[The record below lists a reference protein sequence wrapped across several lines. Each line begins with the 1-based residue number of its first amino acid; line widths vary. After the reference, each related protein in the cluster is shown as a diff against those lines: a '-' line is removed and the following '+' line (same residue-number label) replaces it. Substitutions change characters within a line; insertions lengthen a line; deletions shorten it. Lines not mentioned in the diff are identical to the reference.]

1 MSAPDDVFSP
11 GREWLAAALEGGLP
25 EPNRDRWQPLRV
37 GIVGLW
43 EYDDAEFWFADGRLV
58 LRGGNG
64 AGKTKVLELTT
75 LMLLRGE
82 ITPSVLD
89 PFGSQHRT
97 MRFNLL
103 PTGEGDD
110 PRPPADSGLGY
121 AWAEFGRLDENSE
134 ARFLVCGMGM
144 SARRGTGTAGVTT
157 WHFVTGSRPGKELQ
171 LMAGG
176 RALEQKQLRK
186 LDGVFMPASAA
197 AYRDRL
203 AQDLFGLPMASYDN
217 LTDLLRQ
224 LRKPKL
230 GERLS
235 PAVLEET
242 LRDALPPLA
251 PHEIT
256 QLAEGWDHLEA
267 LRGAVE
273 QTQQAAVAVAHFVRE
288 GWRPWARAVLR
299 VRADEFTQATTAL
312 DNTTRA
318 RNEAEKTL
326 YHARD
331 EVAAADQQL
340 AASKRLAADRDT
352 QLRELLESASYQD
365 AVTASQRVERLRDA
379 VAGLK
384 DQVDAAEKRSAVVE
398 KAYLKAEEWFEKA
411 RSAAE
416 NTEARV
422 AEQETAV
429 RDAAHPAGLAASA
442 DAHLPERDL
451 DALLADQQARL
462 ERFERL
468 VGLHAEHVAADRR
481 AEQSGQLVR
490 AAEQAVAVARDDEA
504 QAVSQVERD
513 AETLRQQ
520 IRDWAEAGVA
530 ATCPATL
537 VEDWCDQIDALTV
550 IDAEAGA
557 VRPGASVAEKMR
569 DHVSGVRRAIA
580 ERAEAVRLERSPVAT
595 WRQQVDDE
603 LADVRARSESPPPAP
618 TLWARR
624 ERPALDA
631 ELGAPLWR
639 LVNPVDGLDG
649 DVLARLEATAAASG
663 LLDVWVSADGTVDTH
678 DGRLLAD
685 VQVGSAG
692 SVRGQNLLA
701 VLKPDEASGVAPDV
715 VSDVLAGIGWRD
727 AAPVNEDDDGGD
739 WLAADGSWGVG
750 GLIGRADPAGSA
762 SYLGAAARAA
772 AREREIARLQAELA
786 ELDARLTELDG
797 RLGELEHTL
806 QTLDREEAT
815 IPAQAERALIGHV
828 GTLAERSR
836 RRLAAADK
844 FAEDRAR
851 HQEDLAR
858 RDEAWAAFADYATEH
873 DFELHDLDRQGL
885 AVREYGARLSRLS
898 ATLELLAE
906 RLNTVNEAKRRYAE
920 LEASRHETVAEVAG
934 LTEKHR
940 QAQVRLATAVETLD
954 VEHAEQ
960 LRRKEA
966 LSTEVADLREQIERL
981 GQQLTDAKVAEGTAE
996 NRLESHESER
1006 ATAEQRRDAAMNA
1019 LWAAVDHGLAEP
1031 LDLTLPER
1039 RAVQAAREFASAIR
1053 KDITLREQ
1061 AADVDRAWR
1070 RCYDQLGQLRQ
1081 RLLPDRD
1088 AHVDDEDGS
1097 ELPRTMVLVDPDQGW
1112 LAPTAAAD
1120 ALTERVREQQEQFDA
1135 EQQRVLT
1142 TLLGSAFIE
1151 HLKDRLDY
1159 TARTFQRINDQ
1170 LAAHP
1175 TRHGHV
1181 VRVQWEADPKDPD
1194 AGAVV
1199 NALRQGY
1206 QQLTQNRQDM
1216 VRDFLR
1222 RQIEQARDDA
1232 NAEGTAD
1239 WKDQLALALD
1249 YRRWLRLMLQ
1259 YRQGTAGTWALFDA
1273 AKHAVK
1279 SGGEKVV
1286 LLAQPLFAAAVVA
1299 YDGASG
1305 YAPRCVWLDEAMT
1318 GVDATVKAS
1327 FMGLT
1332 VDFELDVML
1341 TAHDEWCTYPTVPA
1355 VAIYDLARQPNIAGV
1370 DSQPYLWCG
1379 GELNQ
1384 LAVDRLGPGQQL
1396 ANAGVAEGLFAE
1408 VPDE

>member
-1 MSAPDDVFSP
+1 MTVSDDDVIRQ
-11 GREWLAAALEGGLP
+11 GQEWLTAALEGGLP
-25 EPNRDRWQPLRV
+25 EPDRDRWQPLRV
-37 GIVGLW
+37 GIIGLW
-43 EYDDAEFWFADGRLV
+43 EYDDTEFWFADGRLV

-121 AWAEFGRLDENSE
+121 AWAEFGRLDANGE

-144 SARRGTGTAGVTT
+144 SARRGTGTTGVTT
-157 WHFVTGSRPGKELQ
+157 WHFVTGFRPGKELQ
-171 LMAGG
+171 LMVGG
-176 RALEQKQLRK
+176 RVLEQKELRK
-186 LDGVFMPASAA
+186 LDGVSMPASAA

-203 AQDLFGLPMASYDN
+203 AQDLFGLATASYDN

-235 PAVLEET
+235 PTLLEET

-251 PHEIT
+251 THEVT

-273 QTQQAAVAVAHFVRE
+273 QTQQAAAAVAHFVRE

-299 VRADEFTQATTAL
+299 QRADEFTQATTAL

-326 YHARD
+326 RQARD
-331 EVAAADQQL
+331 EVTAADEQL
-340 AASKRLAADRDT
+340 ATSKRLEGDRDT

-365 AVTASQRVERLRDA
+365 AVAASQRVERLRDA
-379 VAGLK
+379 VASLK
-384 DQVDAAEKRSAVVE
+384 DQVGAAEKRSDAAEQAHAKTKEWLDKTSSEAESSERRVG
-398 KAYLKAEEWFEKA
+398 AEEETVREHA
-411 RSAAE
+411 R
-416 NTEARV
+416 
-422 AEQETAV
+422 
-429 RDAAHPAGLAASA
+429 PAGLAASA
-442 DAHLPERDL
+442 DVHLPRRDL
-451 DALLADQQARL
+451 DALLADQQARR
-462 ERFERL
+462 EHFERL
-468 VGLHAEHVAADRR
+468 RALHGQHVSADRQ
-481 AEQSGQLVR
+481 AEKSGQLVQ
-490 AAEQAVAVARDDEA
+490 AAEQAVTVARGEQTA
-504 QAVSQVERD
+504 AAKQVEQD

-520 IRDWAEAGVA
+520 IHDWAEAA
-530 ATCPATL
+530 AVTSCPARL
-537 VEDWCDQIDALTV
+537 VEDWRDQVGELTV
-550 IDAEAGA
+550 IDAEIGK
-557 VRPGASVAEKMR
+557 VRPGPSVVEKMR
-569 DHVSGVRRAIA
+569 DHLSGVRRDIDERVQALRV
-580 ERAEAVRLERSPVAT
+580 ERAPVAAR
-595 WRQQVDDE
+595 RQEVDDE
-603 LADVRARSESPPPAP
+603 LGQVRARTENPPPAP

-624 ERPALDA
+624 ERPELDA

-639 LVNPVDGLDG
+639 LINPVDGLDG
-649 DVLARLEATAAASG
+649 DVLALLEATAAASG
-663 LLDVWVSADGTVDTH
+663 LLDAWVSADGIVDTH

-685 VQVGSAG
+685 VQVGSG
-692 SVRGQNLLA
+692 ESVRGQNLLA
-701 VLKPDEASGVAPDV
+701 VLEPDGAGGVEPDV
-715 VSDVLAGIGWRD
+715 VRGVLAGIGWHD
-727 AAPVNEDDDGGD
+727 TAPADDGGD
-739 WLAADGSWGVG
+739 WLAADGSWRVG
-750 GLIGRADPAGSA
+750 GLTGRAEAVRPA
-762 SYLGAAARAA
+762 SYLGAAARAG

-786 ELDARLTELDG
+786 EFDTRLTKLDG
-797 RLGELEHTL
+797 QLDDLGRALTTL
-806 QTLDREEAT
+806 GREEAA
-815 IPAQAERALIGHV
+815 IPVQTERDLVARV

-836 RRLAAADK
+836 RHLAAERNLAG
-844 FAEDRAR
+844 ERAR

-858 RDEAWAAFADYATEH
+858 QDAAWAAFAGYATEH
-873 DFELHDLDRQGL
+873 DFELHDLDRQGT
-885 AVREYGARLSRLS
+885 AIREYETRLNQLS
-898 ATLELLAE
+898 SALELLAE
-906 RLNTVNEAKRRYAE
+906 RLNTLNEAKRRCTE
-920 LEASRHETVAEVAG
+920 QEAIWQGAVAEVAE
-934 LTEKHR
+934 LNEKRR
-940 QAQVRLATAVETLD
+940 QAQVRLATAEETLD
-954 VEHAEQ
+954 TDHAEQ
-960 LRRKEA
+960 LRRKDA
-966 LSTEVADLREQIERL
+966 LDAELAALRERIEQL
-981 GQQLTDAKVAEGTAE
+981 NQQLTNARVAEGTAE

-1006 ATAEQRRDAAMNA
+1006 GTAEQHRDSAMNA

-1031 LDLTLPER
+1031 LGLVLPER
-1039 RAVQAAREFASAIR
+1039 RAVQAAREFASGVR

-1061 AADVDRAWR
+1061 GADVDRAWG
-1070 RCYDQLGQLRQ
+1070 RCTREVEQLRQ

-1088 AHVDDEDGS
+1088 AQVHDEDSS
-1097 ELPRTMVLVDPDQGW
+1097 ELPWIVVLVDPDRGW
-1112 LAPTAAAD
+1112 LAPAAAAD
-1120 ALTERVREQQEQFDA
+1120 VLTERVREQQQRFDA

-1151 HLKDRLDY
+1151 HLKERLDY
-1159 TARTFQRINDQ
+1159 TAHTFQRINDQ

-1181 VRVQWEADPKDPD
+1181 VRVQWDADSKDPD

-1206 QQLTQNRQDM
+1206 QQLTPERQDM

-1222 RQIEQARDDA
+1222 RQIEKARDDA

-1249 YRRWLRLMLQ
+1249 YRRWLRLTLQ
-1259 YRQGTAGTWALFDA
+1259 YRQGAGGMWTVFDA
-1273 AKHAVK
+1273 AKHAAK

-1299 YDGASG
+1299 YDAAGSD
-1305 YAPRCVWLDEAMT
+1305 APRCVWLDEAMT

-1379 GELNQ
+1379 GELSQ
-1384 LAVDRLGPGQQL
+1384 LDVDRLGAGQHPTDAAMAQ
-1396 ANAGVAEGLFAE
+1396 GLFGRGEASGE
-1408 VPDE
+1408 

>member
-1 MSAPDDVFSP
+1 VTVSEDVF
-11 GREWLAAALEGGLP
+11 GRGHAWLAAALEGGLP
-25 EPNRDRWQPLRV
+25 APNRDRWQPLRV

-43 EYDDAEFWFADGRLV
+43 EYDEAEFWFADGRLV

-110 PRPPADSGLGY
+110 PRPAADSGLGY
-121 AWAEFGRLDENSE
+121 AWAEFGRLDETSE

-157 WHFVTGSRPGKELQ
+157 WHFVTGLRPGKELQ

-176 RALEQKQLRK
+176 RALEQKELRQ
-186 LDGVFMPASAA
+186 LDGVAMPVSAA

-203 AQDLFGLPMASYDN
+203 AHDLFDLSAASYDN

-235 PAVLEET
+235 PTVLEDT

-251 PHEIT
+251 THEVT
-256 QLAEGWDHLEA
+256 QLAEGWDNLEA

-273 QTQQAAVAVAHFVRE
+273 QTQQAAAALARFVRE
-288 GWRPWARAVLR
+288 GWQPWARAVLR
-299 VRADEFTQATTAL
+299 RRADEFTQATTAL

-318 RNEAEKTL
+318 RNEAEQTL
-326 YHARD
+326 RQARD
-331 EVAAADQQL
+331 DVAAADEQL
-340 AASKRLAADRDT
+340 ATSKRLEGDRDT
-352 QLRELLESASYQD
+352 QLREVLESASYKD
-365 AVTASQRVERLRDA
+365 AVAASERVERLRET
-379 VAGLK
+379 VANLK
-384 DQVDAAEKRSAVVE
+384 GQVSAAEKRSDAAQQAHA
-398 KAYLKAEEWFEKA
+398 KAKDWLQKAEGDV
-411 RSAAE
+411 E

-422 AEQETAV
+422 AENEAAV

-442 DAHLPERDL
+442 DTHLPRRDS
-451 DALLADQQARL
+451 DALLADQQTRL

-468 VGLHAEHVAADRR
+468 NSLHAHHASAERR
-481 AEQSGQLVR
+481 AEVSGQRVQ
-490 AAEQAVAVARDDEA
+490 AAEEAATTARSDETQAVK
-504 QAVSQVERD
+504 QVEHD
-513 AETLRQQ
+513 AETLRQH
-520 IRDWAEAGVA
+520 IRDWADAAVVATCPASLIEDWRDQIGELTLIDAEAGVA
-530 ATCPATL
+530 R
-537 VEDWCDQIDALTV
+537 
-550 IDAEAGA
+550 AG
-557 VRPGASVAEKMR
+557 PSVTEKMR
-569 DHVSGVRRAIA
+569 DQIFGVRQDIA
-580 ERAEAVRLERSPVAT
+580 DRAEALRLQRSPVAAR
-595 WRQQVDDE
+595 RQEGDDE
-603 LADVRARSESPPPAP
+603 LGQVRTRTESPPPAP

-624 ERPALDA
+624 QRPAVDA

-639 LVNPVDGLDG
+639 LVNPVDGVNG

-663 LLDVWVSADGTVDTH
+663 LLDAWVSADGVVDTH

-685 VQVGSAG
+685 VQVGSG
-692 SVRGQNLLA
+692 GNVRGESLLA
-701 VLKPDEASGVAPDV
+701 VLEPDENSGVAPGV
-715 VSDVLAGIGWRD
+715 VSGVLGAIGWHHG
-727 AAPVNEDDDGGD
+727 ASADGAGD
-739 WLAADGSWGVG
+739 WLAADGSWRVG
-750 GLIGRADPAGSA
+750 GLTGRAEPVGPAA
-762 SYLGAAARAA
+762 HLGAAARAA

-786 ELDARLTELDG
+786 ELDARLAELDG
-797 RLGELEHTL
+797 RLGDLGETLETL
-806 QTLDREEAT
+806 RREEAA
-815 IPAQAERALIGHV
+815 IPVQAERDLVGWV

-836 RRLAAADK
+836 RRLV
-844 FAEDRAR
+844 AEENLAEERNR
-851 HQEDLAR
+851 HQEDLTR
-858 RDEAWAAFADYATEH
+858 RDQAWAAFADYATEH
-873 DFELHDLDRQGL
+873 GFELHDLDRQGT
-885 AVREYGARLSRLS
+885 AIRDYGVWLGRLSG
-898 ATLELLAE
+898 AVELLAE
-906 RLNTVNEAKRRYAE
+906 RLNTRNEANRRCAE
-920 LEASRHETVAEVAG
+920 QEGSWRDAAAEAAG
-934 LTEKHR
+934 LNEKLR
-940 QAQVRLATAVETLD
+940 RATVRLATAEQALD
-954 VEHAEQ
+954 TDHAEQ
-960 LRRKEA
+960 LQRKNALEA
-966 LSTEVADLREQIERL
+966 ERAELREQIEQLNDRL
-981 GQQLTDAKVAEGTAE
+981 TNAKVAEGTAKT
-996 NRLESHESER
+996 RLESHESER
-1006 ATAEQRRDAAMNA
+1006 ATAEERRDSAMNA
-1019 LWAAVDHGLAEP
+1019 LWIAVDHGLAEP
-1031 LDLTLPER
+1031 LGLTLPER
-1039 RAVQAAREFASAIR
+1039 RAVQTARELASGIR
-1053 KDITLREQ
+1053 KEIALREQ

-1070 RCYDQLGQLRQ
+1070 RCYDQVQQLRQ

-1088 AHVDDEDGS
+1088 ARIDDEDDS
-1097 ELPRTMVLVDPDQGW
+1097 QLARIVVLVDPERGW
-1112 LAPTAAAD
+1112 LAPPAAVD
-1120 ALTERVREQQEQFDA
+1120 ALTERVREQQERFDA

-1151 HLKDRLDY
+1151 HLKERLDY
-1159 TARTFQRINDQ
+1159 TAHTFRRINDQ

-1194 AGAVV
+1194 ARAVV
-1199 NALRQGY
+1199 EALRQGY
-1206 QQLTQNRQDM
+1206 QQLTPDRQDM

-1222 RQIEQARDDA
+1222 RQIEKARDDA
-1232 NAEGTAD
+1232 NAEGAAD

-1249 YRRWLRLMLQ
+1249 YRRWLRLTLQ
-1259 YRQGTAGTWALFDA
+1259 YRQGASGAWVLFDA
-1273 AKHAVK
+1273 AKHAAK

-1299 YDGASG
+1299 YDAASPQT
-1305 YAPRCVWLDEAMT
+1305 PRCVWLDEAMT

-1355 VAIYDLARQPNIAGV
+1355 VAVYDLARQPNIAGV

-1384 LAVDRLGPGQQL
+1384 LAVDRLGVDQHP
-1396 ANAGVAEGLFAE
+1396 ANAMAEGLFAQAS
-1408 VPDE
+1408 DE